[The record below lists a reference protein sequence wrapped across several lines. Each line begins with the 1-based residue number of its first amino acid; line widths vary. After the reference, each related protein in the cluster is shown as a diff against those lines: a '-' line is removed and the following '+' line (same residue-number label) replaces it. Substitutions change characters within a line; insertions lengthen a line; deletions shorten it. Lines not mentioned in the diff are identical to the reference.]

1 MIDLYYWPTGNG
13 LKIGILL
20 EELEQEYRLLPINIR
35 AGEQKQEWFQ
45 KISANGRI
53 PAIVDH
59 AAFANSP
66 RDAEPLSL
74 FESGAILNYLA
85 NKTGRFLPPEGTA
98 ERQRVQE
105 WLFWQVGHVT
115 PYLSQWQVFREKAPE
130 PIPFA
135 LDLLGAEAARLYGVL
150 EKRLGE
156 VPYVAGDYSIADMAI
171 FPWIQPL
178 RQGQDLADYPNIHA
192 WRERIKARPAVQ
204 RAYDK
209 GREVAAGERS
219 LVLQ

>member
-1 MIDLYYWPTGNG
+1 MIDLYFWPTGNG
-13 LKIGILL
+13 LKVAILL
-20 EELEQEYRLLPINIR
+20 EELELPYVVRPINIR
-35 AGEQKQEWFQ
+35 TGEQKQEWFQ
-45 KISANGRI
+45 AISANGRI

-59 AAFANSP
+59 APGVNTAGG
-66 RDAEPLSL
+66 EPLSL

-85 NKTGRFLPPEGTA
+85 NKAGRFLPVDGSV

-115 PYLSQWQVFREKAPE
+115 PYLSQLQVFKEKAPE

-135 LDLLGAEAARLYGVL
+135 LDLLGAEATRLYSVL

-156 VPYVAGDYSIADMAI
+156 VPSVAGEYSIADMAI
-171 FPWIQPL
+171 FPWIQPA
-178 RQGQDLADYPNIHA
+178 RQGQDLAQYPNIDA

-204 RAYDK
+204 RAYAK
-209 GREVAAGERS
+209 GRDVAAGEKS
-219 LVLQ
+219 LALQ

>member
-13 LKIGILL
+13 LKVGILL
-20 EELEQEYRLLPINIR
+20 EELGQEYRLLPINIR
-35 AGEQKQEWFQ
+35 TGEQKQAWFQ
-45 KISANGRI
+45 AISANGRI

-59 AAFANSP
+59 APTAG
-66 RDAEPLSL
+66 DPLSL

-85 NKTGRFLPPEGTA
+85 TKAGRFLPPEGTA

-115 PYLSQWQVFREKAPE
+115 PYLSQLQVFREKAPE

-135 LDLLGAEAARLYGVL
+135 LDLLGNEATRLYGVL
-150 EKRLGE
+150 EKRLGQ

-178 RQGQDLADYPNIHA
+178 RQGQDLSDFPNIHA

-204 RAYDK
+204 RAYEK
-209 GREVAAGERS
+209 GREVAAGEKS
-219 LVLQ
+219 LALQ

>member
-13 LKIGILL
+13 LKVAILL
-20 EELEQEYRLLPINIR
+20 EELGQEYRTLPINIR
-35 AGEQKQEWFQ
+35 TGEQKQDSFQ
-45 KISANGRI
+45 RLSANGRI

-59 AAFANSP
+59 AP
-66 RDAEPLSL
+66 DAGNEPLSL

-85 NKTGRFLPPEGTA
+85 NKAGRFLPA
-98 ERQRVQE
+98 ADSVERQRVQE
-105 WLFWQVGHVT
+105 WLFWQVGHIT
-115 PYLSQWQVFREKAPE
+115 PYLSQLQLFKEKAPE

-135 LDLLGAEAARLYGVL
+135 LDLLNAEATRLYGVL

-156 VPYVAGDYSIADMAI
+156 VPFVAGEYSIADMAI

-178 RQGQDLADYPNIHA
+178 RQGQDLAVYPNITA

-204 RAYDK
+204 RAYAK
-209 GREVAAGERS
+209 GREVAAAERS
-219 LVLQ
+219 LALQ

>member
-1 MIDLYYWPTGNG
+1 MIDLCYWPTGNG
-13 LKIGILL
+13 LKVGILL
-20 EELEQEYRLLPINIR
+20 EELEQAYRLRPINIR
-35 AGEQKQEWFQ
+35 SGEQKQDWFQ
-45 KISANGRI
+45 AISANGRI

-59 AAFANSP
+59 APVA
-66 RDAEPLSL
+66 DGQPLSL

-85 NKTGRFLPPEGTA
+85 DKAGRFLPAQGTA

-115 PYLSQWQVFREKAPE
+115 PYLSQLQLFKEKAPE

-150 EKRLGE
+150 EKRLSE
-156 VPYVAGDYSIADMAI
+156 VPFVAGEYSIADMAI

-178 RQGQDLADYPNIHA
+178 RQGQDLAHYPNINA

-204 RAYDK
+204 RAYEK
-209 GREVAAGERS
+209 GREVAAGEKS
-219 LVLQ
+219 LALQ

>member
-13 LKIGILL
+13 LKVGILL
-20 EELEQEYRLLPINIR
+20 EELEVDYRLLPINIR
-35 AGEQKQEWFQ
+35 TGEQKQPWFQ
-45 KISANGRI
+45 AISANGRI
-53 PAIVDH
+53 PAIVDPAPH
-59 AAFANSP
+59 VTGSVS
-66 RDAEPLSL
+66 DTPLSL

-85 NKTGRFLPPEGTA
+85 DKAGQFLPPVGSV
-98 ERQRVQE
+98 ERQRVQQ

-115 PYLSQWQVFREKAPE
+115 PYLSQLQVFREKAPE
-130 PIPFA
+130 PIAFA
-135 LDLLGAEAARLYGVL
+135 LDLLGNEATRLYGVL

-156 VPYVAGDYSIADMAI
+156 AAFVAGEYSIADMAI

-204 RAYDK
+204 RAYAK
-209 GREVAAGERS
+209 GREVAACEKS
-219 LVLQ
+219 LALQ

>member
-13 LKIGILL
+13 LKVGILL
-20 EELEQEYRLLPINIR
+20 EELEQEYRVLPINIR
-35 AGEQKQEWFQ
+35 TGEQKQEWFQ
-45 KISANGRI
+45 AISANGRI

-59 AAFANSP
+59 APEGLNG
-66 RDAEPLSL
+66 PLSL

-85 NKTGRFLPPEGTA
+85 NKAGRFLPPEGTV

-115 PYLSQWQVFREKAPE
+115 PYLSQLQVFKEKAPE

-150 EKRLGE
+150 ERCLGE
-156 VPYVAGDYSIADMAI
+156 VPFVAGEYSIADMAI

-178 RQGQDLADYPNIHA
+178 RQGQDLANYPNIHA

-204 RAYDK
+204 RAYEK
-209 GREVAAGERS
+209 GREVAAGEKS
-219 LVLQ
+219 LALQ

>member
-1 MIDLYYWPTGNG
+1 MIDLYYWPTGNA
-13 LKIGILL
+13 LKVGILL
-20 EELEQEYRLLPINIR
+20 EELEQAYRLRPINIR
-35 AGEQKQEWFQ
+35 SGEQKQDWFQ
-45 KISANGRI
+45 AISANGRI

-59 AAFANSP
+59 APVASGQ
-66 RDAEPLSL
+66 PLSL

-85 NKTGRFLPPEGTA
+85 DKAGRFLPAQGTA

-115 PYLSQWQVFREKAPE
+115 PYLSQLQVFKEKAPE

-150 EKRLGE
+150 EKRLGD
-156 VPYVAGDYSIADMAI
+156 VPFVAGEYSIADMAI

-178 RQGQDLADYPNIHA
+178 RQGQDLAHYPNISA
-192 WRERIKARPAVQ
+192 WRKRIKARPAVQ
-204 RAYDK
+204 RAYEK
-209 GREVAAGERS
+209 GREVAAGEKS
-219 LVLQ
+219 LALQ

>member
-1 MIDLYYWPTGNG
+1 MIDLYFWPTGNG
-13 LKIGILL
+13 LKVAILL
-20 EELEQEYRLLPINIR
+20 EELELPYTVRPINIR
-35 AGEQKQEWFQ
+35 TGEQKQDWFQ
-45 KISANGRI
+45 ALSANGRI

-59 AAFANSP
+59 APAIS
-66 RDAEPLSL
+66 DEPLSL

-85 NKTGRFLPPEGTA
+85 NKAGRFLPADGTV

-115 PYLSQWQVFREKAPE
+115 PYLSQLQVFKEKAPE

-135 LDLLGAEAARLYGVL
+135 LDMLGAEAARLYGVL

-156 VPYVAGDYSIADMAI
+156 VPFVAGEYSIADMAI
-171 FPWIQPL
+171 FPWIQPA
-178 RQGQDLADYPNIHA
+178 RQGQDLTQYPNIDA

-204 RAYDK
+204 RAYAK
-209 GREVAAGERS
+209 GREVAASEKS
-219 LVLQ
+219 LALQ

>member
-13 LKIGILL
+13 LKVGILL
-20 EELEQEYRLLPINIR
+20 EELGQEYRLLPINIR
-35 AGEQKQEWFQ
+35 TGEQKQPWFQ
-45 KISANGRI
+45 AISANGRI

-59 AAFANSP
+59 APTAG
-66 RDAEPLSL
+66 DPLSL

-85 NKTGRFLPPEGTA
+85 DKAGRFLPPQGTA

-115 PYLSQWQVFREKAPE
+115 PYLSQLQVFKEKAPE

-156 VPYVAGDYSIADMAI
+156 VPYVAGEYSIADMAI

-178 RQGQDLADYPNIHA
+178 RQGQDLAQYPNIHA
-192 WRERIKARPAVQ
+192 WRDRIKARPAVQ
-204 RAYDK
+204 RAYEK
-209 GREVAAGERS
+209 GREVAAGEKS
-219 LVLQ
+219 LALQ

>member
-13 LKIGILL
+13 LKVGILL
-20 EELEQEYRLLPINIR
+20 EELEQAYRLRPINIR
-35 AGEQKQEWFQ
+35 SGEQKQDWFQ
-45 KISANGRI
+45 AISANGRI

-59 AAFANSP
+59 APVA
-66 RDAEPLSL
+66 DGQPLSL

-85 NKTGRFLPPEGTA
+85 DKAGRFLPAQGTA

-115 PYLSQWQVFREKAPE
+115 PYLSQLQLFKEKAPE

-150 EKRLGE
+150 EKRLSE
-156 VPYVAGDYSIADMAI
+156 VPFVAGEYSIADMAI

-178 RQGQDLADYPNIHA
+178 RQGQDLAHYPNISA
-192 WRERIKARPAVQ
+192 WRKRIKARPAVQ
-204 RAYDK
+204 RAYEK
-209 GREVAAGERS
+209 GREVAAGEKS
-219 LVLQ
+219 LALQ

>member
-1 MIDLYYWPTGNG
+1 MIDLYFWPTGNG
-13 LKIGILL
+13 LKVAILL
-20 EELEQEYRLLPINIR
+20 EELGQDYRVLPINIR
-35 AGEQKQEWFQ
+35 TGEQKQTWFQ
-45 KISANGRI
+45 AISANGRI

-59 AAFANSP
+59 APGAGLK
-66 RDAEPLSL
+66 PLSL

-85 NKTGRFLPPEGTA
+85 SKAGRFLPPEGSA

-115 PYLSQWQVFREKAPE
+115 PYLSQLQVFKEKAPE

-135 LDLLGAEAARLYGVL
+135 LDLLGAEASRLYGVL
-150 EKRLGE
+150 EKRLQAAD
-156 VPYVAGDYSIADMAI
+156 YVAGEYSIADMAI

-178 RQGQDLADYPNIHA
+178 RQGQELEDYPAIHA

-204 RAYDK
+204 RAYQK

>member
-13 LKIGILL
+13 LKVGILL
-20 EELEQEYRLLPINIR
+20 EELEQEYRLRPINIR
-35 AGEQKQEWFQ
+35 SGEQKQDWFQ
-45 KISANGRI
+45 AISANGRI
-53 PAIVDH
+53 PAIIDH
-59 AAFANSP
+59 APVANGQ
-66 RDAEPLSL
+66 PLSL

-85 NKTGRFLPPEGTA
+85 DKAGRFLPAQGTA

-115 PYLSQWQVFREKAPE
+115 PYLSQLQVFKEKAPE

-150 EKRLGE
+150 EKRLSE
-156 VPYVAGDYSIADMAI
+156 VPFVAGEYSIADMAI

-178 RQGQDLADYPNIHA
+178 RQGQDLAHYPNINA

-204 RAYDK
+204 RAYEK
-209 GREVAAGERS
+209 GREVAAGEKS
-219 LVLQ
+219 LALQ